1 MKFNPFCQKD
11 IDCEQCSSRCIDK
24 LAFFSGLPEESKIR
38 LMQKSSNKFLQKGE
52 TIFTEGSK
60 VDSIVIIR
68 KGQIKLSSYDSEGRE
83 RIIGIFSDN
92 DTVWE
97 GIFLEN
103 SRYPY
108 SAVCITDVHL
118 CRIFRR
124 DIEEAVSDPSVALSV
139 INMLSNKLHDANE
152 RNMIL
157 SMNDPMAK
165 IAGFLIYRDQRSA
178 DSVIQLRLDDIAGS
192 VGLRAETVSRYIQKL
207 VKGGYIRKVGQ
218 SGIEITDF
226 EALNQMLEIS

>member
-1 MKFNPFCQKD
+1 M
-11 IDCEQCSSRCIDK
+11 
-24 LAFFSGLPEESKIR
+24 
-38 LMQKSSNKFLQKGE
+38 
-52 TIFTEGSK
+52 
-60 VDSIVIIR
+60 IIR
-68 KGQIKLSSYDSEGRE
+68 QGQIKLSSYDSEGRE

-103 SRYPY
+103 SHYPY

-118 CRIFRR
+118 CLIFRR

-157 SMNDPMAK
+157 SMNDPLAK

-207 VKGGYIRKVGQ
+207 VRSGYIRKVGQ

-226 EALNQMLEIS
+226 EALNRMLATS

>member
-1 MKFNPFCQKD
+1 MKFNPFCENPN
-11 IDCEQCSSRCIDK
+11 DCGSCTNRCIDN
-24 LAFFSGLPEESKIR
+24 LAFFSGLPDESKR
-38 LMQKSSNKFLQKGE
+38 ELMRKSSNKFLKKDE
-52 TIFTEGSK
+52 TVFSEGDS
-60 VDSIVIIR
+60 VDYIVIIR
-68 KGQIKLSSYDSEGRE
+68 KGQIKLNTYDGEGRE

-108 SAVCITDVHL
+108 SAVCITDVHICL
-118 CRIFRR
+118 IFRR
-124 DIEEAVSDPSVALSV
+124 DIEAAVSDPSIALSV

-157 SMNDPMAK
+157 SMSNPMAK
-165 IAGFLIYRDQRSA
+165 IACFLIYRDKRSTE
-178 DSVIQLRLDDIAGS
+178 STIKLRLDDIAAS

-207 VKGGYIRKVGQ
+207 VKLGYIRKVGQ
-218 SGIEITDF
+218 SSIEITDF
-226 EALNQMLEIS
+226 KALNEIMHNL

>member
-1 MKFNPFCQKD
+1 MKFNPFCEKQ
-11 IDCEQCSSRCIDK
+11 INCEHCTSRCIDK
-24 LAFFSGLPEESKIR
+24 LAFFAGLPEESQTD
-38 LMQKSSNKFLQKGE
+38 LMRRSSNKFLKKGE
-52 TIFTEGSK
+52 TVFSEGNR

-68 KGQIKLSSYDSEGRE
+68 KGQIKLNTYDSDGRE

-108 SAVCITDVHL
+108 SAVCITDVHI

-124 DIEEAVSDPSVALSV
+124 DIEAAVSDPSVALSV

-157 SMNDPMAK
+157 SMSDPMAK
-165 IAGFLIYRDQRSA
+165 ISCFLIYRDKRSA
-178 DSVIQLRLDDIAGS
+178 ESAIKLRLDDIAAS

-207 VKGGYIRKVGQ
+207 VKLGYIRKVGQ
-218 SGIEITDF
+218 SSIEIVDF
-226 EALNQMLEIS
+226 EALNEIVHNS